1 MKYSSQNG
9 FAEYRK
15 NEAKIMNIEQA
26 WWQKTPIII
35 SLTLILSAMDAMT
48 LYTVFD
54 TVMVES
60 QFIGIMYTF
69 GIALLL
75 NFIPLILGKLLKDYF
90 YKRNGTKLWSVIVL
104 SVVFMVLFT
113 IVFWLRFETRELNF
127 SGFESSMTSTVNG
140 TISDSQAD
148 INDTVSISLACLLGI
163 SPLIT
168 SIVNLYLGY
177 MSTDPLK
184 QEIAQRKDYALMLAE
199 RQGYLIAC
207 KKELESF
214 SIENLEILE
223 EGCKDSYLKK
233 IKADEERLKIL
244 ARLKL
249 AEALKNAGEITTV
262 TDTAINI
269 VYGKGEHKDEKKNN

>member
-1 MKYSSQNG
+1 MKYSSHNG

-15 NEAKIMNIEQA
+15 NEAKIMNVEQA

-60 QFIGIMYTF
+60 QLIGIMYTF

-90 YKRNGTKLWSVIVL
+90 YKRNGTKLWSVIAL

-127 SGFESSMTSTVNG
+127 SGIESSMTSTVNG

-207 KKELESF
+207 KKELAKNI
-214 SIENLEILE
+214 IETLKPIREKRKYYEERPELIDEILKNGTE
-223 EGCKDSYLKK
+223 KARKTAKETMKK
-233 IKADEERLKIL
+233 VKKAMMLDYFE
-244 ARLKL
+244 
-249 AEALKNAGEITTV
+249 
-262 TDTAINI
+262 NI
-269 VYGKGEHKDEKKNN
+269 

>member
-1 MKYSSQNG
+1 MKYLANQG
-9 FAEYRK
+9 FTEYRK
-15 NEAKIMNIEQA
+15 NEAKIMTIEQA
-26 WWQKTPIII
+26 WWQKTPVII

-54 TVMVES
+54 AVMVES

-75 NFIPLILGKLLKDYF
+75 NFIPLIMGKLLKDYF
-90 YKRNGTKLWSVIVL
+90 YKRNGTKLWSVISL
-104 SVVFMVLFT
+104 SVVFVVLFAT
-113 IVFWLRFETRELNF
+113 VFWLRFETRELNF
-127 SGFESSMTSTVNG
+127 SGIESSMTSTVNSAM
-140 TISDSQAD
+140 SDSQTD
-148 INDTVSISLACLLGI
+148 VNDAVSISLACLLGI

-184 QEIAQRKDYALMLAE
+184 QEIAQRKDYALRLAE
-199 RQGYLIAC
+199 RQGYLMAC

-214 SIENLEILE
+214 STENFVFLE
-223 EGCKDSYLKK
+223 EEHKESYFKKLK
-233 IKADEERLKIL
+233 AEEERLKVL

-249 AEALKNAGEITTV
+249 AEALKNAEEITTV

-269 VYGKGEHKDEKKNN
+269 VYGKGENQDEKKNN